1 MGRGGVPSQS
11 FLVAVDRTTDGKLL
25 WKRSAE
31 TIALPKRPAEG
42 LSRTVGFEGTP
53 VADARSVYVAL
64 TDRRE
69 QTATYVAC
77 LDAETG
83 NPRWV
88 RHLGE
93 AASDF
98 DNNMMGMGM
107 GMVGSSNDLG
117 HRLLTLDGPTVY
129 FQTNL
134 GAVAALDAE
143 TGGIR
148 WVATYP
154 RQERGGLGQG
164 SQRDLNPA
172 IVHDGLVIVA
182 PDDAASIYAYDAG
195 SGRLVWKTDPLP
207 EEVKLAHL
215 LGVAKGRLVATGDR
229 VLLFDVKTG
238 KLLHTWPDGGAYEG
252 FGRGILAG
260 DRIYWPTRN
269 EIHVLDQATGLRPE
283 PAIKLQE
290 KFQTTGGNL
299 AVGDGYL
306 IVAQSDA
313 LVVFCQNSRLIQR
326 YRDEIALAPDQ
337 AANYYR
343 LAQAAEATGSDEL
356 ALESL
361 GDAVRVA
368 SPSESIDGV
377 ALLDAARDHQFRL
390 LMKLGRKAR
399 LEKDWDRAAA
409 RFEASAAVARSD
421 RDRLAARLILAE
433 VQLDRGAARDAVVTL
448 QRVLADERLRL
459 LSIAAEDGR
468 RTIRADLLIADRLG
482 AILRQHG
489 RSVYEDFDREASA
502 LRDRGR
508 AEKAPRLLEEVVR
521 SYPAALAMP
530 DALLALG
537 ELHEAQGRP
546 ADAAHAYK
554 RLATAA
560 SSSDTRSR
568 PCPLGPG
575 TLL

>member
-238 KLLHTWPDGGAYEG
+238 KLLHTWPDGGAYRRVRPG
-252 FGRGILAG
+252 HPRRRPDLLAHPER
-260 DRIYWPTRN
+260 DP
-269 EIHVLDQATGLRPE
+269 RPR
-283 PAIKLQE
+283 P
-290 KFQTTGGNL
+290 G
-299 AVGDGYL
+299 
-306 IVAQSDA
+306 
-313 LVVFCQNSRLIQR
+313 
-326 YRDEIALAPDQ
+326 
-337 AANYYR
+337 
-343 LAQAAEATGSDEL
+343 
-356 ALESL
+356 
-361 GDAVRVA
+361 
-368 SPSESIDGV
+368 
-377 ALLDAARDHQFRL
+377 
-390 LMKLGRKAR
+390 
-399 LEKDWDRAAA
+399 DRAAPRA
-409 RFEASAAVARSD
+409 RDQAPGEVPDHGGEPRRGRRLPDRRPVRRPGRLLPEQPPDPALPR
-421 RDRLAARLILAE
+421 RDRAGPRPGRELLPAGAGGRGDRERRAGPGIARQRGPRGEPLRVDRRRGPAR
-433 VQLDRGAARDAVVTL
+433 RGA
-448 QRVLADERLRL
+448 
-459 LSIAAEDGR
+459 
-468 RTIRADLLIADRLG
+468 
-482 AILRQHG
+482 
-489 RSVYEDFDREASA
+489 
-502 LRDRGR
+502 
-508 AEKAPRLLEEVVR
+508 
-521 SYPAALAMP
+521 
-530 DALLALG
+530 
-537 ELHEAQGRP
+537 
-546 ADAAHAYK
+546 
-554 RLATAA
+554 
-560 SSSDTRSR
+560 
-568 PCPLGPG
+568 
-575 TLL
+575 